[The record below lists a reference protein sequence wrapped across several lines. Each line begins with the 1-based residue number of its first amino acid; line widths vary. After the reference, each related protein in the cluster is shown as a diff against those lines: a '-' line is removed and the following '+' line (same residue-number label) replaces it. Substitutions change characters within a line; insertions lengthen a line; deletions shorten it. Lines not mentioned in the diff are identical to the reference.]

1 MSIEGLDRL
10 VQKFLYPIPKVMS
23 RIGSFFLFL
32 MMFLTIA
39 DVFLRK
45 VFSKSILGTV
55 EITEFMMVILVFFGL
70 AQAEIMNEN
79 VRVDIITN
87 RFRKSTRQ
95 IIEVITQF
103 CCFILF
109 VLMTW
114 YAFDYAVGKI
124 GSGEVSQDLWIPM
137 YPFVFVVALGFA
149 VLTIVLFFKSI
160 IALLKVMT
168 S

>member
-10 VQKFLYPIPKVMS
+10 VQKFLYPIPKIMS

-39 DVFLRK
+39 DVFVRK

-70 AQAEIMNEN
+70 AQAEVVNDN
-79 VRVDIITN
+79 VRIDIITN
-87 RFRKSTRQ
+87 RFSDKSRQ

-103 CCFILF
+103 YCFILF

-160 IALLKVMT
+160 LALLKVIA

>member
-70 AQAEIMNEN
+70 AQAEVVNDN

-87 RFRKSTRQ
+87 RFSDRSRQ

-149 VLTIVLFFKSI
+149 ALTIVLFFKSI
-160 IALLKVMT
+160 LALLKV
-168 S
+168 

>member
-1 MSIEGLDRL
+1 
-10 VQKFLYPIPKVMS
+10 
-23 RIGSFFLFL
+23 

-45 VFSKSILGTV
+45 VLSKSILGTV

-70 AQAEIMNEN
+70 AQAEVVNGN
-79 VRVDIITN
+79 VRVDILTK
-87 RFRKSTRQ
+87 RFSEKTQQ
-95 IIEVITQF
+95 IIEVISQF

-109 VLMTW
+109 VLLTW

-137 YPFVFVVALGFA
+137 YPFVFIVGLGFT
-149 VLTIVLFFKSI
+149 VLTIVLFFKSML
-160 IALLKVMT
+160 ALLKVIN

>member
-1 MSIEGLDRL
+1 
-10 VQKFLYPIPKVMS
+10 MS

-70 AQAEIMNEN
+70 AQAEVINAN
-79 VRVDIITN
+79 VRVDILTK
-87 RFRKSTRQ
+87 RFKENTQRV
-95 IIEVITQF
+95 IEVITQF

-109 VLMTW
+109 VLLTL
-114 YAFDYAVGKI
+114 YAFDYGVGKI
-124 GSGEVSQDLWIPM
+124 SSGEVSQDLWIPM
-137 YPFVFVVALGFA
+137 YPFVFILALGFA

-160 IALLKVMT
+160 LALLKVI
-168 S
+168 SS